1 MTFVIST
8 FNSLFSANFIQFQW
22 TADFLANFKESADR
36 QTIETRRAFCSQSQL
51 TQKVK
56 WEIFHSFFA
65 CRRVIRPLTDSAQ
78 HHSVPDHCPAPT
90 WNIVRL
96 PVRLWQLL
104 FALFFPLP
112 AVAEERREEI
122 VGFWNIL
129 VHGAWNTRIKTT
141 PGPMIIPGPGDRV
154 TFRHTTFSYFVLFKR
169 TFFSSH
175 FKSINLIQFD
185 FCLNKNLP
193 FYENCSEM
201 I

>member
-1 MTFVIST
+1 MNGWFSSEFQRISW
-8 FNSLFSANFIQFQW
+8 SANNWNAPCVLLTKSTHTKSEMGTFSFIFRLSPCNPSTDWQCATPQ
-22 TADFLANFKESADR
+22 
-36 QTIETRRAFCSQSQL
+36 CS
-51 TQKVK
+51 
-56 WEIFHSFFA
+56 
-65 CRRVIRPLTDSAQ
+65 RPLSGTDLE
-78 HHSVPDHCPAPT
+78 HCPPSGAAVAASFCP
-90 WNIVRL
+90 
-96 PVRLWQLL
+96 
-104 FALFFPLP
+104 FFFPLP

-154 TFRHTTFSYFVLFKR
+154 TFRHTTFSYFVLFKG
-169 TFFSSH
+169 TFFSSA